1 MERVTYLPDLPE
13 LPDLLST
20 SSSSYESTV
29 VAVLSDKEPRKQAVD
44 LFLPLSTRLNAL
56 VAYYQEEGD
65 QVGELISCIVGMSTF
80 SRTKCLRE
88 YVTAMVADQRLPL
101 VYRLESAKQIDED
114 SRFDIVQSFFEREAS
129 EMRLLSTPIRL
140 SAVIFLMQSDRHR
153 QPSLESFCEIILDQQ
168 IELSFRFRSIQTLEH
183 HIADRR
189 ERFLFYAGESA
200 WRFFLEEPNSAYRV
214 IAAQYMFEVCEPSDD
229 RKAELDRSL
238 LVIVDDVEL
247 AEDVR
252 ADACDVLLQY
262 GSDET
267 RVTARTALFVLGG
280 GDRVRNNIFRNA
292 QNVHVRSIE
301 ESVEKIVNY
310 LSGYYPSRVEVYT
323 DFDLVKTEI
332 LEIFPEE
339 DATSDTDEKTDATP
353 KKTDEKNSVEGAL
366 LRISIDRA
374 VYGHSNMTLV
384 TLLCKLWTYIQ
395 DSEHTTELHRRLI
408 EELTES
414 NNKCSTGY
422 ASRLVNTLSGFD
434 EKMSVTISYEDEIVA
449 NVEARLNS
457 AIQKIE
463 SEDIRAEIVE
473 EMTIPVIMYHLRG
486 TFLKFFREH
495 ISKIREE
502 MYQEYRTHMT
512 DIDYDFY
519 FRKAIIHYEGCY

>member
-13 LPDLLST
+13 LLST
-20 SSSSYESTV
+20 SSSSYESNV
-29 VAVLSDKEPRKQAVD
+29 VAPLSDKEPRKQAVD
-44 LFLPLSTRLNAL
+44 LFLPLSTRLNAM

-88 YVTAMVADQRLPL
+88 YVAAMVADQRLPL
-101 VYRLESAKQIDED
+101 VYRLESAKQIDDD
-114 SRFDIVQSFFEREAS
+114 SRYDIVQSFFERESS
-129 EMRLLSTPIRL
+129 EMRRLSTPIRL
-140 SAVIFLMQSDRHR
+140 SAVVFLMQSDQHR
-153 QPSLESFCEIILDQQ
+153 QPSLEYFCEIILDQQ

-183 HIADRR
+183 HVAGRR
-189 ERFLFYAGESA
+189 EQFLFYAGESA
-200 WRFFLEEPNSAYRV
+200 WRFFCEEPNSAYRV
-214 IAAQYMFEVCEPSDD
+214 IAAQYMFELCEPTDE
-229 RKAELDRSL
+229 RKAALDRSL
-238 LVIVDDVEL
+238 LFIVDDVEL

-301 ESVEKIVNY
+301 ESVEKIINY
-310 LSGYYPSRVEVYT
+310 LSGYYPTKVEVYT
-323 DFDLVKTEI
+323 DFDLVETEI
-332 LEIFPEE
+332 LGIFSEE
-339 DATSDTDEKTDATP
+339 SDSKT
-353 KKTDEKNSVEGAL
+353 SVEGAL

-395 DSEHTTELHRRLI
+395 DSEHTLELHRRLI

-457 AIQKIE
+457 AIHKIE
-463 SEDIRAEIVE
+463 SEDTRAEIVE